1 MNGKKNKEIIKY
13 RTNLNKNKI
22 NYSIIIYVF
31 YEKLNIIIKYS
42 NSNSD
47 EIYEFA
53 NLYSFKQLQI
63 INNYFKKFINLEQIC
78 RELDKLLKQNQSKIE
93 EKNGKLILTII
104 VLINNETNSLSF
116 NLLQSNANDF
126 LSYKNNQYK
135 NNQTEHKKGKK
146 NISLSVAKN
155 PKEKKYY
162 NSPDYKEKMS
172 AIEEMSQNN
181 ISRRA
186 TDDNINAYDKLS
198 ININRLMERISKLE
212 HMSDDDDEK
221 IMTIEDQLSKYEK
234 SHLED
239 DHKYEIQSN
248 KSSDNE
254 EKNKIKVPSVNIK
267 CMNMNDSPN
276 QSFKRKSNDYN
287 DNINFKQTNSIKNSS
302 RKTYSKASSVEMNK
316 ALYKRKRKYIY
327 FFKEIENYD
336 QEEKIYLLQ
345 LKNSKLKE
353 KTKTR
358 SKKKEPKENI
368 EKKPEDKEENE
379 NKDKDETRISD
390 EIEFSVQSVASK
402 NSKTGLPMVKRENLK
417 PYINSRIFFTKKEL
431 KMVKKRIVKGNKNL
445 QLYLDLLYRASM
457 DGDFED
463 SIISFSEGVYPQLV
477 LFYTEDGARFG
488 AYVEKEKTVSMFGR
502 VSYKE
507 VPGTSFLLSLNSLK
521 IYDINKGE
529 IATDNR
535 EERLCFGRSFLFNE
549 NGSNWFLYHPRNQ
562 FLDIKCMIGDKKSN
576 FGEIDTDEIVGT
588 KKDYYLKDVEI
599 FKVTVEKEE
608 HDDKK
613 DKFKEK
619 EVKSKGNVRHS
630 NRPSSSMKMRK
641 VRLEDEDRDEDE

>member
-13 RTNLNKNKI
+13 RTNLKKNKI
-22 NYSIIIYVF
+22 NYSIILYVF

-63 INNYFKKFINLEQIC
+63 IHNYFKNFVNLEQIC
-78 RELDKLLKQNQSKIE
+78 KELDKLLKQNELTIE
-93 EKNGKLILTII
+93 KKNGKLILKIV

-116 NLLQSNANDF
+116 NLLQSNTNDY
-126 LSYKNNQYK
+126 LSYKNNLYK
-135 NNQTEHKKGKK
+135 SNQTEHKKGKK
-146 NISLSVAKN
+146 NISLSVVKN
-155 PKEKKYY
+155 PKEKKYD
-162 NSPDYKEKMS
+162 NSHDLKEKGS
-172 AIEEMSQNN
+172 AVEEMSQNN

-186 TDDNINAYDKLS
+186 TDDNINAYDKVS

-212 HMSDDDDEK
+212 HMSDEDEEN
-221 IMTIEDQLSKYEK
+221 IITIEDQLSKYEK

-239 DHKYEIQSN
+239 NNKYEIQSN

-267 CMNMNDSPN
+267 CMNMNGSPN
-276 QSFKRKSNDYN
+276 QSFKRNSNDN
-287 DNINFKQTNSIKNSS
+287 DIINFKLNNKENSINNSS
-302 RKTYSKASSVEMNK
+302 RKTFSKASSVEMKDEKNK
-316 ALYKRKRKYIY
+316 RRRKYIY

-336 QEEKIYLLQ
+336 EEEKIFLLQ

-353 KTKTR
+353 KTKMR
-358 SKKKEPKENI
+358 IKKKEPFENNI
-368 EKKPEDKEENE
+368 EKQPEDKEAVE
-379 NKDKDETRISD
+379 NKDKYETKISE

-417 PYINSRIFFTKKEL
+417 QYINSRIFFTKKEL
-431 KMVKKRIVKGNKNL
+431 KMVKKRILKGNKHL

-488 AYVEKEKTVSMFGR
+488 AYVEKEKYISMFGKI
-502 VSYKE
+502 SYKE
-507 VPGTSFLLSLNSLK
+507 VPGTSFILSLNSLK
-521 IYDINKGE
+521 IYDILKGE

-576 FGEIDTDEIVGT
+576 
-588 KKDYYLKDVEI
+588 LKDVEI
-599 FKVTVEKEE
+599 FKVTVEREE

-613 DKFKEK
+613 DGHKEK

-630 NRPSSSMKMRK
+630 KRPSSSMKMK
-641 VRLEDEDRDEDE
+641 KARLEDEDE

>member
-1 MNGKKNKEIIKY
+1 MNGKKNKEIVKY
-13 RTNLNKNKI
+13 RINLQKNKI
-22 NYSIIIYVF
+22 NYSIILYVF

-316 ALYKRKRKYIY
+316 AQYKRKRKYIY

-549 NGSNWFLYHPRNQ
+549 NGSNWLLYHPRNQ

-599 FKVTVEKEE
+599 FKVTVEREE

-613 DKFKEK
+613 
-619 EVKSKGNVRHS
+619 EVKMKGNVRHS
-630 NRPSSSMKMRK
+630 KRPASSMKMRK
-641 VRLEDEDRDEDE
+641 KRLEDGDGDEDE

>member
-1 MNGKKNKEIIKY
+1 MNGKKNKEIVKY
-13 RTNLNKNKI
+13 RINLKKNQI
-22 NYSIIIYVF
+22 NYSIILYVF

-302 RKTYSKASSVEMNK
+302 RKTYSKASSLEMNK

-599 FKVTVEKEE
+599 FKVTVEREE

-613 DKFKEK
+613 
-619 EVKSKGNVRHS
+619 EVKMKGNVRHS
-630 NRPSSSMKMRK
+630 KRPASSMKMRK
-641 VRLEDEDRDEDE
+641 KRLEDGDGDEDE

>member
-1 MNGKKNKEIIKY
+1 M
-13 RTNLNKNKI
+13 
-22 NYSIIIYVF
+22 
-31 YEKLNIIIKYS
+31 
-42 NSNSD
+42 
-47 EIYEFA
+47 
-53 NLYSFKQLQI
+53 
-63 INNYFKKFINLEQIC
+63 
-78 RELDKLLKQNQSKIE
+78 
-93 EKNGKLILTII
+93 II

-302 RKTYSKASSVEMNK
+302 RKTYSKGSSVEMNK
-316 ALYKRKRKYIY
+316 AQYKRKRKYIY

-599 FKVTVEKEE
+599 FKVTVEREE

-613 DKFKEK
+613 
-619 EVKSKGNVRHS
+619 EVKMKGNVRHS
-630 NRPSSSMKMRK
+630 KRPASSMKMRK
-641 VRLEDEDRDEDE
+641 KRLEDGDGDEDE

>member
-1 MNGKKNKEIIKY
+1 MNGKKNKEIVKY
-13 RTNLNKNKI
+13 RINLKKNQI
-22 NYSIIIYVF
+22 NYSIILYVF

-576 FGEIDTDEIVGT
+576 FGEINTDEIVGT

-599 FKVTVEKEE
+599 FKVTVEREE

-613 DKFKEK
+613 
-619 EVKSKGNVRHS
+619 EVKMKGNVRHS
-630 NRPSSSMKMRK
+630 KRPASSMKMRK
-641 VRLEDEDRDEDE
+641 KRLEDGDGDEDE

>member
-1 MNGKKNKEIIKY
+1 MNGKKNKEIVKY
-13 RTNLNKNKI
+13 RINLKKNQI
-22 NYSIIIYVF
+22 NYSIILYVF

-316 ALYKRKRKYIY
+316 AQYKRKRKYIY

-599 FKVTVEKEE
+599 FKVTVEREE
-608 HDDKK
+608 HDNKK
-613 DKFKEK
+613 DGHKEK

-641 VRLEDEDRDEDE
+641 TRLEDEDE

>member
-1 MNGKKNKEIIKY
+1 MNGKKNKEIVKY
-13 RTNLNKNKI
+13 RINLKKNQI
-22 NYSIIIYVF
+22 NYSIILYVF

-316 ALYKRKRKYIY
+316 AQYKRKRKYIY

-431 KMVKKRIVKGNKNL
+431 KMVKKRILKGNKHL

-488 AYVEKEKTVSMFGR
+488 AYVEKEKYISMFGKL
-502 VSYKE
+502 SYKE
-507 VPGTSFLLSLNSLK
+507 IPGTSFLLSLNSLK
-521 IYDINKGE
+521 IYNILKGE
-529 IATDNR
+529 LATDNR
-535 EERLCFGRSFLFNE
+535 EERLCFGRSFLF
-549 NGSNWFLYHPRNQ
+549 
-562 FLDIKCMIGDKKSN
+562 
-576 FGEIDTDEIVGT
+576 
-588 KKDYYLKDVEI
+588 
-599 FKVTVEKEE
+599 
-608 HDDKK
+608 
-613 DKFKEK
+613 
-619 EVKSKGNVRHS
+619 
-630 NRPSSSMKMRK
+630 
-641 VRLEDEDRDEDE
+641 

>member
-1 MNGKKNKEIIKY
+1 MNGKKNKEIVKY
-13 RTNLNKNKI
+13 RINLKKNQI
-22 NYSIIIYVF
+22 NYSIILYVF

-267 CMNMNDSPN
+267 CMNMNGSPN

-316 ALYKRKRKYIY
+316 AQYKRKRKYIY

-599 FKVTVEKEE
+599 FKVTVEREE

-613 DKFKEK
+613 
-619 EVKSKGNVRHS
+619 EVKMKGNVRHS
-630 NRPSSSMKMRK
+630 KRPASSMKMRK
-641 VRLEDEDRDEDE
+641 KRLEDGDGDEDE

>member
-1 MNGKKNKEIIKY
+1 MNGKKNKEIVKY
-13 RTNLNKNKI
+13 RINLKKNQI
-22 NYSIIIYVF
+22 NYSIILYVF

-116 NLLQSNANDF
+116 NLLQSNTNDF

-316 ALYKRKRKYIY
+316 AQYKRKRKYIY

-549 NGSNWFLYHPRNQ
+549 NGSNWLLYHPRNQ

-599 FKVTVEKEE
+599 FKVTVEREE

-613 DKFKEK
+613 
-619 EVKSKGNVRHS
+619 EVKMKGNVRHS
-630 NRPSSSMKMRK
+630 KRPASSMKMRK
-641 VRLEDEDRDEDE
+641 KRLEDGDGDEDE

>member
-1 MNGKKNKEIIKY
+1 
-13 RTNLNKNKI
+13 
-22 NYSIIIYVF
+22 VF

-63 INNYFKKFINLEQIC
+63 IHNYFKNFVNLEQIC
-78 RELDKLLKQNQSKIE
+78 RELDKLLKQNELTIE
-93 EKNGKLILTII
+93 EKNGKLILRII

-116 NLLQSNANDF
+116 NLLQNNSNDF

-135 NNQTEHKKGKK
+135 NNQTNLKKGKK
-146 NISLSVAKN
+146 NISLSVVKK
-155 PKEKKYY
+155 PKEKDYY
-162 NSPDYKEKMS
+162 NSHDFKEKGS
-172 AIEEMSQNN
+172 VIEELSQNN

-186 TDDNINAYDKLS
+186 TDDNINAYDKVS

-239 DHKYEIQSN
+239 DNKYEVKSN

-254 EKNKIKVPSVNIK
+254 EKNNIKVPSVNIK

-276 QSFKRKSNDYN
+276 QSFKRKSND
-287 DNINFKQTNSIKNSS
+287 NINFNSIKEENSIKNSS
-302 RKTYSKASSVEMNK
+302 RKTFSKASSVEMK
-316 ALYKRKRKYIY
+316 YKRKRKYIY

-336 QEEKIYLLQ
+336 EEEKIFLLQ
-345 LKNSKLKE
+345 LKNSQLKE
-353 KTKTR
+353 KTKTKI
-358 SKKKEPKENI
+358 KKKEPKENI
-368 EKKPEDKEENE
+368 EKICEDKEIDQDMGKE
-379 NKDKDETRISD
+379 KDEAQIPD
-390 EIEFSVQSVASK
+390 QIEFSIQSVASK

-431 KMVKKRIVKGNKNL
+431 KMVKKRIVKGNKHL

-488 AYVEKEKTVSMFGR
+488 AYIEKEKTVSMFGR

-521 IYDINKGE
+521 IYNILKGE
-529 IATDNR
+529 LATDNR

-599 FKVTVEKEE
+599 FKVTVEREE

-613 DKFKEK
+613 
-619 EVKSKGNVRHS
+619 EVKMKGNVRHS
-630 NRPSSSMKMRK
+630 KRPASSMKMRK
-641 VRLEDEDRDEDE
+641 KRIEDGDEDE

>member
-1 MNGKKNKEIIKY
+1 MNGKKNKEIVKY
-13 RTNLNKNKI
+13 RINLKKNQI
-22 NYSIIIYVF
+22 NYSIILYVF

-267 CMNMNDSPN
+267 CMNMNGSPN

-599 FKVTVEKEE
+599 FKVTVEREE

-613 DKFKEK
+613 
-619 EVKSKGNVRHS
+619 EVKMKGNVRHS
-630 NRPSSSMKMRK
+630 KRPASSMKMRK
-641 VRLEDEDRDEDE
+641 KRLEDGDGDEDE

>member
-22 NYSIIIYVF
+22 NYSIILYVF

-53 NLYSFKQLQI
+53 NLYSFRQLQI
-63 INNYFKKFINLEQIC
+63 IHNYFKNFVNLEQIC
-78 RELDKLLKQNQSKIE
+78 RELDKLLKQNELTIE
-93 EKNGKLILTII
+93 KKNGKLILKII

-116 NLLQSNANDF
+116 NLLQSNANDY

-146 NISLSVAKN
+146 KISLSVAKN

-162 NSPDYKEKMS
+162 NSHDLKEKES
-172 AIEEMSQNN
+172 VAEEMSQNN

-186 TDDNINAYDKLS
+186 TDDNINVYDKVS

-239 DHKYEIQSN
+239 NNKYEIQSN

-254 EKNKIKVPSVNIK
+254 EKKNIKVPSVNIK
-267 CMNMNDSPN
+267 CMNMNGSSPN
-276 QSFKRKSNDYN
+276 QSFKRNSNDN
-287 DNINFKQTNSIKNSS
+287 DKINLKLNNKENSINNSS
-302 RKTYSKASSVEMNK
+302 RKTFSKASSIEMKNEK
-316 ALYKRKRKYIY
+316 HKRRKKYIY

-336 QEEKIYLLQ
+336 EEEKIFLLQ

-358 SKKKEPKENI
+358 VKKKEPIENNI
-368 EKKPEDKEENE
+368 EKKPEDKEPDE
-379 NKDKDETRISD
+379 NKDKNETKIDE
-390 EIEFSVQSVASK
+390 EIEFSVESVASK
-402 NSKTGLPMVKRENLK
+402 NPKTGLPMVKRENLK

-431 KMVKKRIVKGNKNL
+431 KMVKKRILKGNKNL

-488 AYVEKEKTVSMFGR
+488 AYVEKEKHISMFGKL
-502 VSYKE
+502 SYKE
-507 VPGTSFLLSLNSLK
+507 VPGTSFILSLNSLK
-521 IYDINKGE
+521 IYDILKGE
-529 IATDNR
+529 LATDNR

-549 NGSNWFLYHPRNQ
+549 NGSNWFLCHPRNQ

-599 FKVTVEKEE
+599 FKVTVEREE
-608 HDDKK
+608 KDDKN
-613 DKFKEK
+613 KEK

-630 NRPSSSMKMRK
+630 KRPASSMKMRK
-641 VRLEDEDRDEDE
+641 ARLEDEDE

>member
-1 MNGKKNKEIIKY
+1 MNGKKNKEIVKY
-13 RTNLNKNKI
+13 RINLKKNQI
-22 NYSIIIYVF
+22 NYSIILYVF

-316 ALYKRKRKYIY
+316 AQYKRKRKYIY

-488 AYVEKEKTVSMFGR
+488 AYVEKEKTVSMLGR

-599 FKVTVEKEE
+599 FKVTVEREE

-613 DKFKEK
+613 
-619 EVKSKGNVRHS
+619 EVKMKGNVRHS
-630 NRPSSSMKMRK
+630 KRPASSMKMRK
-641 VRLEDEDRDEDE
+641 KRLEDGDGDEDE

>member
-13 RTNLNKNKI
+13 RTNLKKNKI
-22 NYSIIIYVF
+22 NYSIILYVF

-316 ALYKRKRKYIY
+316 AQYKRKRKYIY

-599 FKVTVEKEE
+599 FKVTVEREE

-613 DKFKEK
+613 
-619 EVKSKGNVRHS
+619 EVKMKGNVRHS
-630 NRPSSSMKMRK
+630 KRPASSMKMRK
-641 VRLEDEDRDEDE
+641 KRLEDGDGDEDE

>member
-1 MNGKKNKEIIKY
+1 M
-13 RTNLNKNKI
+13 
-22 NYSIIIYVF
+22 
-31 YEKLNIIIKYS
+31 
-42 NSNSD
+42 
-47 EIYEFA
+47 
-53 NLYSFKQLQI
+53 
-63 INNYFKKFINLEQIC
+63 
-78 RELDKLLKQNQSKIE
+78 DKLLKQNQSKIE

-316 ALYKRKRKYIY
+316 AQYKRKRKYIY

-549 NGSNWFLYHPRNQ
+549 NGSNWLLYHPRNQ

-599 FKVTVEKEE
+599 FKVTVEREE

-613 DKFKEK
+613 
-619 EVKSKGNVRHS
+619 EVKMKGNVRHS
-630 NRPSSSMKMRK
+630 KRPASSMKMK
-641 VRLEDEDRDEDE
+641 KKRLEDGDGDEDE

>member
-1 MNGKKNKEIIKY
+1 MNGKKNKEIVKY
-13 RTNLNKNKI
+13 RINLKKNQI
-22 NYSIIIYVF
+22 NYSIILYVF

-316 ALYKRKRKYIY
+316 AQYKRKRKYIY

-368 EKKPEDKEENE
+368 EKKPEDKEEDE
-379 NKDKDETRISD
+379 NKDKDETKISD

-599 FKVTVEKEE
+599 FKVTVEREE

-613 DKFKEK
+613 
-619 EVKSKGNVRHS
+619 EVKMKGNVRHS
-630 NRPSSSMKMRK
+630 KRPASSMKMRK
-641 VRLEDEDRDEDE
+641 KRLEDGDGDEDE

>member
-1 MNGKKNKEIIKY
+1 
-13 RTNLNKNKI
+13 
-22 NYSIIIYVF
+22 
-31 YEKLNIIIKYS
+31 
-42 NSNSD
+42 
-47 EIYEFA
+47 
-53 NLYSFKQLQI
+53 
-63 INNYFKKFINLEQIC
+63 
-78 RELDKLLKQNQSKIE
+78 
-93 EKNGKLILTII
+93 
-104 VLINNETNSLSF
+104 
-116 NLLQSNANDF
+116 
-126 LSYKNNQYK
+126 
-135 NNQTEHKKGKK
+135 
-146 NISLSVAKN
+146 
-155 PKEKKYY
+155 
-162 NSPDYKEKMS
+162 
-172 AIEEMSQNN
+172 
-181 ISRRA
+181 
-186 TDDNINAYDKLS
+186 
-198 ININRLMERISKLE
+198 
-212 HMSDDDDEK
+212 
-221 IMTIEDQLSKYEK
+221 MTIEDQLSKYEK

-267 CMNMNDSPN
+267 CMNMNGSPN

-316 ALYKRKRKYIY
+316 AQYKRKRKYIY

-431 KMVKKRIVKGNKNL
+431 KMVKKRIVKGNKNV

-576 FGEIDTDEIVGT
+576 FGEINTDEIVGT

-613 DKFKEK
+613 DGHKEK

-630 NRPSSSMKMRK
+630 KRPSSSMKMK
-641 VRLEDEDRDEDE
+641 KARLEDEDE

>member
-1 MNGKKNKEIIKY
+1 MNGKKNKEIVKY
-13 RTNLNKNKI
+13 RINLKKNQI
-22 NYSIIIYVF
+22 NYSIILYVF

-116 NLLQSNANDF
+116 NLLQSNTNDF

-287 DNINFKQTNSIKNSS
+287 DNINLKQTNSIKNSS

-316 ALYKRKRKYIY
+316 AQYKRKRKYIY

-549 NGSNWFLYHPRNQ
+549 NGSNWLLYHPRNQ

-599 FKVTVEKEE
+599 FKVTVEREE

-613 DKFKEK
+613 
-619 EVKSKGNVRHS
+619 EVKMKGNVRHS
-630 NRPSSSMKMRK
+630 KRPASSMKMRK
-641 VRLEDEDRDEDE
+641 KRLEDGDGDEDE

>member
-1 MNGKKNKEIIKY
+1 MNGKKNKEIVKY
-13 RTNLNKNKI
+13 RINLKKNQI
-22 NYSIIIYVF
+22 NYSIILYVF

-599 FKVTVEKEE
+599 FKVTVEREE

-613 DKFKEK
+613 
-619 EVKSKGNVRHS
+619 EVKMKGNVRHS
-630 NRPSSSMKMRK
+630 KRPASSMKMRK
-641 VRLEDEDRDEDE
+641 KRLEDGDGDEDE

>member
-1 MNGKKNKEIIKY
+1 MNGKKNKEIVKY
-13 RTNLNKNKI
+13 RINLKKNQI
-22 NYSIIIYVF
+22 NYSIILYVF

-302 RKTYSKASSVEMNK
+302 RRTYSKASSVEMNK

-549 NGSNWFLYHPRNQ
+549 NGSNWLLYHPRNQ

-599 FKVTVEKEE
+599 FKVTVEREE

-613 DKFKEK
+613 
-619 EVKSKGNVRHS
+619 EVKMKGNVRHS
-630 NRPSSSMKMRK
+630 KRPASSMKMRK
-641 VRLEDEDRDEDE
+641 KRLEDGDGDEDE

>member
-1 MNGKKNKEIIKY
+1 MNGKKNKEIVKY
-13 RTNLNKNKI
+13 RINLKKNQI
-22 NYSIIIYVF
+22 NYSIILYVF

-47 EIYEFA
+47 EIYEFT
-53 NLYSFKQLQI
+53 NLYSFRQLQI
-63 INNYFKKFINLEQIC
+63 IHNYFKNFANLEQIC
-78 RELDKLLKQNQSKIE
+78 RELDKLLKQNQLTIE

-116 NLLQSNANDF
+116 NLLQSNNNDL

-135 NNQTEHKKGKK
+135 NNQTELKKGKK
-146 NISLSVAKN
+146 NLSFSVAKN

-162 NSPDYKEKMS
+162 NSPDFKEKGW

-186 TDDNINAYDKLS
+186 TDDNINAYDKIS

-212 HMSDDDDEK
+212 HMSDDDEEN
-221 IMTIEDQLSKYEK
+221 ILTIEDQLSKYEK

-239 DHKYEIQSN
+239 GNKYEIQNN

-254 EKNKIKVPSVNIK
+254 EKNKIKVPDVNIK
-267 CMNMNDSPN
+267 IMNTNKNDSAN
-276 QSFKRKSNDYN
+276 QSFKRKSNDNN
-287 DNINFKQTNSIKNSS
+287 DNINFDSINKENSVKNSS
-302 RKTYSKASSVEMNK
+302 RKTLSKASSVEMYK
-316 ALYKRKRKYIY
+316 AQYKRKRKYIY
-327 FFKEIENYD
+327 FFKEIENYEE
-336 QEEKIYLLQ
+336 EEKIFILQ
-345 LKNSKLKE
+345 LKNNKLKE
-353 KTKTR
+353 KTMTR
-358 SKKKEPKENI
+358 IKKSKENI
-368 EKKPEDKEENE
+368 EKNPENKEEDE
-379 NKDKDETRISD
+379 NKDKDETKISD
-390 EIEFSVQSVASK
+390 EIEFSIQSVASK

-431 KMVKKRIVKGNKNL
+431 KMVKKRIVKGDKNL

-488 AYVEKEKTVSMFGR
+488 AYVEKEKYTSMFGR

-529 IATDNR
+529 LATDNR

-599 FKVTVEKEE
+599 FKVTVERED
-608 HDDKK
+608 HDDK
-613 DKFKEK
+613 K

-630 NRPSSSMKMRK
+630 KRPASSMKMRK
-641 VRLEDEDRDEDE
+641 KRLEDGDEDE

>member
-1 MNGKKNKEIIKY
+1 
-13 RTNLNKNKI
+13 
-22 NYSIIIYVF
+22 
-31 YEKLNIIIKYS
+31 
-42 NSNSD
+42 
-47 EIYEFA
+47 
-53 NLYSFKQLQI
+53 
-63 INNYFKKFINLEQIC
+63 
-78 RELDKLLKQNQSKIE
+78 LDKLLKQNQSKIE

-116 NLLQSNANDF
+116 NLLQSNTNDF

-316 ALYKRKRKYIY
+316 AQYKRKRKYIY

-576 FGEIDTDEIVGT
+576 FGEINTDEIVGT

-599 FKVTVEKEE
+599 FKVTVEREE

-613 DKFKEK
+613 
-619 EVKSKGNVRHS
+619 EVKMKGNVRHS
-630 NRPSSSMKMRK
+630 KRPASSMKMRK
-641 VRLEDEDRDEDE
+641 KRLEDGDGDEDE

>member
-1 MNGKKNKEIIKY
+1 MNGKKNKEIVKY
-13 RTNLNKNKI
+13 RINLKKNQI
-22 NYSIIIYVF
+22 NYSIILYVF

-116 NLLQSNANDF
+116 NLLQSNTNDF

-316 ALYKRKRKYIY
+316 AQYKRKRKYIY

-599 FKVTVEKEE
+599 FKVTVEREE

-613 DKFKEK
+613 
-619 EVKSKGNVRHS
+619 EVKMKGNVRHS
-630 NRPSSSMKMRK
+630 KRPASSMKMRK
-641 VRLEDEDRDEDE
+641 KRLEDGDGDEDE

>member
-1 MNGKKNKEIIKY
+1 MNGKKNKEIVKY
-13 RTNLNKNKI
+13 RINLKKNQI
-22 NYSIIIYVF
+22 NYSIILYVF

-316 ALYKRKRKYIY
+316 AQYKRKRKYIY

-549 NGSNWFLYHPRNQ
+549 NGSNWLLYHPRNQ

-599 FKVTVEKEE
+599 FKVTVEREE

-613 DKFKEK
+613 
-619 EVKSKGNVRHS
+619 EVKMKGNVRHS
-630 NRPSSSMKMRK
+630 KRPASSMKMRK
-641 VRLEDEDRDEDE
+641 KRLEDGDGDE

>member
-13 RTNLNKNKI
+13 RTNLKKNKI
-22 NYSIIIYVF
+22 NYSIILYVF

-63 INNYFKKFINLEQIC
+63 IHNYFKNFVNLEQIC
-78 RELDKLLKQNQSKIE
+78 RELDKLLKQNELTIE
-93 EKNGKLILTII
+93 KKNGKLILKIV

-116 NLLQSNANDF
+116 NLLQSNTNDY
-126 LSYKNNQYK
+126 LSYKNNLYK
-135 NNQTEHKKGKK
+135 SNQTEHKRGKK
-146 NISLSVAKN
+146 NISLSVVKN
-155 PKEKKYY
+155 PKEKKYD
-162 NSPDYKEKMS
+162 NSHDLKEKGS
-172 AIEEMSQNN
+172 AVEEMSQNN

-186 TDDNINAYDKLS
+186 TDDNINAYDKVS

-212 HMSDDDDEK
+212 HMSDEDDEN
-221 IMTIEDQLSKYEK
+221 IITIEDQLSKYEK

-239 DHKYEIQSN
+239 NNKYEIKSN

-267 CMNMNDSPN
+267 CMNMNGSPN
-276 QSFKRKSNDYN
+276 QNFKRNSNDN
-287 DNINFKQTNSIKNSS
+287 DIINFKLNNKENSIKNSS
-302 RKTYSKASSVEMNK
+302 RKTFSKASSVEMKDEKNK
-316 ALYKRKRKYIY
+316 RRRKYIY

-336 QEEKIYLLQ
+336 EEEKIFLLQ

-353 KTKTR
+353 KTKMR
-358 SKKKEPKENI
+358 IKMKEPIENI
-368 EKKPEDKEENE
+368 EKKPEDKEAVE
-379 NKDKDETRISD
+379 NKDKFETKISE

-417 PYINSRIFFTKKEL
+417 QYINSRIFFTKKEL
-431 KMVKKRIVKGNKNL
+431 KMVKKRILKGNKHL

-488 AYVEKEKTVSMFGR
+488 AYVEKEKYISMFGKL
-502 VSYKE
+502 SYKE

-521 IYDINKGE
+521 IYDILKGE

-576 FGEIDTDEIVGT
+576 FGEINTDEIVGT

-599 FKVTVEKEE
+599 FKVTVEREE

-613 DKFKEK
+613 DGYKEK

-630 NRPSSSMKMRK
+630 KRPSSSMKMK
-641 VRLEDEDRDEDE
+641 KARLEDEDEDE

>member
-1 MNGKKNKEIIKY
+1 MNGKKNKEIVKY
-13 RTNLNKNKI
+13 RINLKKNQI
-22 NYSIIIYVF
+22 NYSIILYVF

-287 DNINFKQTNSIKNSS
+287 DNINLKQTNSIKNSS
-302 RKTYSKASSVEMNK
+302 RRTYSKASSVEMNK

-599 FKVTVEKEE
+599 FKVTVEREE

-613 DKFKEK
+613 
-619 EVKSKGNVRHS
+619 EVKMKGNVRHS
-630 NRPSSSMKMRK
+630 KRPASSMKMRK
-641 VRLEDEDRDEDE
+641 KRLEDGDGDEDE

>member
-1 MNGKKNKEIIKY
+1 MNGKKNKEIVKY
-13 RTNLNKNKI
+13 RINLKKNQI
-22 NYSIIIYVF
+22 NYSIILYVF

-316 ALYKRKRKYIY
+316 AQYKRKRKYIY

-549 NGSNWFLYHPRNQ
+549 NGSNWLLYHPRNQ

-599 FKVTVEKEE
+599 FKVTVEREE

-613 DKFKEK
+613 
-619 EVKSKGNVRHS
+619 EVKMKGNVRHS
-630 NRPSSSMKMRK
+630 KRPASSMKMRK
-641 VRLEDEDRDEDE
+641 KRLEDGDGDEDE

>member
-1 MNGKKNKEIIKY
+1 MNGKKNKEIVKY
-13 RTNLNKNKI
+13 RINLKKNQT
-22 NYSIIIYVF
+22 NYSIILYVF
-31 YEKLNIIIKYS
+31 YEKLNIIIKFS

-47 EIYEFA
+47 EIYEFS
-53 NLYSFKQLQI
+53 NLYSFRQLQI
-63 INNYFKKFINLEQIC
+63 IHNYFKNFVNLDQIC
-78 RELDKLLKQNQSKIE
+78 QELDKLLKQNQLTIE

-116 NLLQSNANDF
+116 NLLQNNSNDF
-126 LSYKNNQYK
+126 LSYKNSQYK
-135 NNQTEHKKGKK
+135 NNPTELKKGKK
-146 NISLSVAKN
+146 NLSFSVVKN

-162 NSPDYKEKMS
+162 NSPDFKEKGS
-172 AIEEMSQNN
+172 AVEEMSQNN

-186 TDDNINAYDKLS
+186 TDDNFNAYDKIS

-212 HMSDDDDEK
+212 HMSDDDDEN
-221 IMTIEDQLSKYEK
+221 ILTIEDQLSKYEK
-234 SHLED
+234 THIED
-239 DHKYEIQSN
+239 GNKYEIQNSKN
-248 KSSDNE
+248 SDNE

-267 CMNMNDSPN
+267 CMSTNKNDSPN
-276 QSFKRKSNDYN
+276 QSFKRKSNDN
-287 DNINFKQTNSIKNSS
+287 NNNINFDSINKENSVKNSS
-302 RKTYSKASSVEMNK
+302 RKTLSKASSVEMYK
-316 ALYKRKRKYIY
+316 AQYKRKRKYIY
-327 FFKEIENYD
+327 FFKEIENYEE
-336 QEEKIYLLQ
+336 EEKIFLLQ
-345 LKNSKLKE
+345 LKNNKLKE
-353 KTKTR
+353 KTRTR
-358 SKKKEPKENI
+358 IKKPKESI
-368 EKKPEDKEENE
+368 EKKPEDKEEDE
-379 NKDKDETRISD
+379 NKDKDETKISD
-390 EIEFSVQSVASK
+390 EIEFSIQSVASK

-417 PYINSRIFFTKKEL
+417 QYINSRIFFTKKEL
-431 KMVKKRIVKGNKNL
+431 KMVKKRIVKGDKNL

-488 AYVEKEKTVSMFGR
+488 AYVEKEKHTSMFGR

-529 IATDNR
+529 LATDNR
-535 EERLCFGRSFLFNE
+535 EEKLCFGRSFLFNE

-599 FKVTVEKEE
+599 FKVTVEREE
-608 HDDKK
+608 HDGK
-613 DKFKEK
+613 K
-619 EVKSKGNVRHS
+619 EVKSKGNMRHS
-630 NRPSSSMKMRK
+630 KRPASSMKMRK
-641 VRLEDEDRDEDE
+641 KRLEDGDEDE

>member
-1 MNGKKNKEIIKY
+1 
-13 RTNLNKNKI
+13 
-22 NYSIIIYVF
+22 VF

-212 HMSDDDDEK
+212 HMSDEDEEN
-221 IMTIEDQLSKYEK
+221 IITIEDQLSKYEK

-239 DHKYEIQSN
+239 NNKSEIQSN

-267 CMNMNDSPN
+267 CMNMNGSPN
-276 QSFKRKSNDYN
+276 QSFKRNSNDN
-287 DNINFKQTNSIKNSS
+287 DIINFKLNNKENSIKNSS
-302 RKTYSKASSVEMNK
+302 RKTFSKASSVEMKDEKNK
-316 ALYKRKRKYIY
+316 RRRKYIY

-336 QEEKIYLLQ
+336 EEEKIFLLQ

-353 KTKTR
+353 KTKMR
-358 SKKKEPKENI
+358 IKMKEPIENI
-368 EKKPEDKEENE
+368 EKKPEDKEAVE
-379 NKDKDETRISD
+379 NKDKFETKISE

-417 PYINSRIFFTKKEL
+417 QYINSRIFFTKKEL
-431 KMVKKRIVKGNKNL
+431 KMVKKRILKGNKHL

-488 AYVEKEKTVSMFGR
+488 AYVEKEKYISMFGKI
-502 VSYKE
+502 SYKE
-507 VPGTSFLLSLNSLK
+507 VPGTSFILSLNSLK
-521 IYDINKGE
+521 IYDILKGE

-576 FGEIDTDEIVGT
+576 FGEINTDEIVGT

-599 FKVTVEKEE
+599 FKVTVEREE

-613 DKFKEK
+613 
-619 EVKSKGNVRHS
+619 EVKMKGNVRHS
-630 NRPSSSMKMRK
+630 KRPASSMKMRK
-641 VRLEDEDRDEDE
+641 KRLEDGDGDEDE

>member
-1 MNGKKNKEIIKY
+1 MNGKKNKEIVKY
-13 RTNLNKNKI
+13 RINLKKNQI
-22 NYSIIIYVF
+22 NYSIILYVF

-316 ALYKRKRKYIY
+316 AQYKRKRKYIY

-368 EKKPEDKEENE
+368 EKKPEDKE
-379 NKDKDETRISD
+379 ETRISD

-599 FKVTVEKEE
+599 FKVTVEREE

-613 DKFKEK
+613 
-619 EVKSKGNVRHS
+619 EVKMKGNVRHS
-630 NRPSSSMKMRK
+630 KRPASSMKMRK
-641 VRLEDEDRDEDE
+641 KRLEDGDGDEDE

>member
-1 MNGKKNKEIIKY
+1 MNGKKNKEIVKY
-13 RTNLNKNKI
+13 RINLKKNQI
-22 NYSIIIYVF
+22 NYSIILYVF

-316 ALYKRKRKYIY
+316 AQYKRKRKYIY

-576 FGEIDTDEIVGT
+576 FGEINTDEIVGT

-599 FKVTVEKEE
+599 FKVTVEREE

-613 DKFKEK
+613 
-619 EVKSKGNVRHS
+619 EVKMKGNVRHS
-630 NRPSSSMKMRK
+630 KRPASSMKMRK
-641 VRLEDEDRDEDE
+641 KRLEDGDGDEDE

>member
-1 MNGKKNKEIIKY
+1 MNGKKNKEIVKY
-13 RTNLNKNKI
+13 RINLKKNQI
-22 NYSIIIYVF
+22 NYSIILYVF

-267 CMNMNDSPN
+267 CMNMNGSPN

-316 ALYKRKRKYIY
+316 AQYKRKRKYIY

-599 FKVTVEKEE
+599 FKVTVEREE
-608 HDDKK
+608 HDNK
-613 DKFKEK
+613 K
-619 EVKSKGNVRHS
+619 EVKMKGNVRHS
-630 NRPSSSMKMRK
+630 KRPASSMKMRK
-641 VRLEDEDRDEDE
+641 KRLEDGDGDEDE

>member
-1 MNGKKNKEIIKY
+1 MNGKKNKEIVKY
-13 RTNLNKNKI
+13 RINLKKNQI
-22 NYSIIIYVF
+22 NYSIILYVF

-316 ALYKRKRKYIY
+316 AQYKRKRKYIY

-368 EKKPEDKEENE
+368 EKKPEDKEEENE

-599 FKVTVEKEE
+599 FKVTVEREE

-613 DKFKEK
+613 
-619 EVKSKGNVRHS
+619 EVKMKGNVRHS
-630 NRPSSSMKMRK
+630 KRPASSMKMRK
-641 VRLEDEDRDEDE
+641 KRLEDGDGDEDE

>member
-1 MNGKKNKEIIKY
+1 MNGKKNKEIVKY
-13 RTNLNKNKI
+13 RINLKKNQI
-22 NYSIIIYVF
+22 NYSIILYVF

-316 ALYKRKRKYIY
+316 AQYKRKRKYIY

-599 FKVTVEKEE
+599 FKVTVEREE

-613 DKFKEK
+613 
-619 EVKSKGNVRHS
+619 EVKMKGNVRHS
-630 NRPSSSMKMRK
+630 KRPASSMKMRK
-641 VRLEDEDRDEDE
+641 KRLEDGDGDEDE

>member
-1 MNGKKNKEIIKY
+1 MNGKKNKEIVKY
-13 RTNLNKNKI
+13 RINLKKNQI
-22 NYSIIIYVF
+22 NYSIILYVF

-316 ALYKRKRKYIY
+316 AQYKRKRKYIY

-379 NKDKDETRISD
+379 NKDKDETKISD

-599 FKVTVEKEE
+599 FKVTVEREE

-613 DKFKEK
+613 
-619 EVKSKGNVRHS
+619 EVKMKGNVRHS
-630 NRPSSSMKMRK
+630 KRPASSMKMRK
-641 VRLEDEDRDEDE
+641 KRLEDGDGDEDE